1 MPGTQDQQELFS
13 IVAVPTT
20 IADKVRA
27 FAASLAEAEKPD
39 VEGYALLRG
48 IGSSGNSKGILMG
61 DSKTGSDCYS
71 TSKQSGGGDVDCT
84 FLD

>member
-27 FAASLAEAEKPD
+27 FAASLAEDEKPD
-39 VEGYALLRG
+39 AEGYGILRG
-48 IGSSGNSKGILMG
+48 AACWPVSR
-61 DSKTGSDCYS
+61 
-71 TSKQSGGGDVDCT
+71 
-84 FLD
+84 